1 MNDSAVL
8 LIDCP
13 DRKGLV
19 ARVSGLLYEWGA
31 NILHAD
37 QHQDHELGL
46 FFMRVEWVPD
56 LLANGPSDSA
66 SPAQAGNLTPPASPG
81 ESSEP
86 AIRPGLTPKHNAAPF
101 DLEGFKAAF
110 APLAEELGMRWQ
122 LTSGTPRSRIAL
134 FCSQY
139 LHCVADLLERWRS
152 GELKCEIA
160 LIVSNHREVEQVA
173 AFYGIAFE
181 FVPVAAATRVE
192 AEARQLE
199 LLALHGV
206 ELVVLAR
213 YMQILSPGFVARF
226 PAAIIN
232 VHHSFL
238 PAFTGA
244 KPYHAA
250 HARGVKLI
258 GATSHYVTDL
268 LDDGPIIEQDVARI
282 SHRDQVEDLVARGRD
297 LERAVLSR
305 AVRWHLDRRILCY
318 GNKTVVFD

>member
-1 MNDSAVL
+1 MKDTAVL

-19 ARVSGLLYEWGA
+19 ARVATLLYQRGA

-37 QHQDHELGL
+37 QHQDHDLGL
-46 FFMRVEWVPD
+46 FFMRVEWGLNSSND
-56 LLANGPSDSA
+56 GPS
-66 SPAQAGNLTPPASPG
+66 GH
-81 ESSEP
+81 ES
-86 AIRPGLTPKHNAAPF
+86 GLAPESGLF
-101 DLEGFKAAF
+101 DLEGFRAAF
-110 APLAEELGMRWQ
+110 APLAAELGMRWK
-122 LTSGTPRSRIAL
+122 LSSSGRLPKVAL

-139 LHCVADLLERWRS
+139 LHCMADLLHRWRT
-152 GELKCEIA
+152 GELACEIP
-160 LIVSNHREVEQVA
+160 LIVSNHRDVERLA
-173 AFYGIAFE
+173 GFYGIHFE
-181 FVPVAAATRVE
+181 YVPATAAARAQ
-192 AEARQLE
+192 AEAKQLE
-199 LLALHGV
+199 LLESKGIV
-206 ELVVLAR
+206 LVVLAR
-213 YMQILSPGFVARF
+213 YMQVLTPGFVSRY

-258 GATSHYVTDL
+258 GATSHYVTEL

-297 LERAVLSR
+297 LERVVLSR

>member
-1 MNDSAVL
+1 MSDSAVL

-19 ARVSGLLYEWGA
+19 ARVSGLLFEHGA

-37 QHQDHELGL
+37 QHQDHDLGL
-46 FFMRVEWVPD
+46 FFMRVEWALD
-56 LLANGPSDSA
+56 RRGNGAGSGQGKGSGVEAMKPAGGPMRRASDADGSA
-66 SPAQAGNLTPPASPG
+66 VLSAGVL
-81 ESSEP
+81 
-86 AIRPGLTPKHNAAPF
+86 F
-101 DLEGFKAAF
+101 DLDAFKAAF
-110 APLAEELGMRWQ
+110 APMAAELGMRWR
-122 LTSGTPRSRIAL
+122 LTSRAQKPRVAL

-139 LHCVADLLERWRS
+139 LHCMADLLHRWHTD
-152 GELKCEIA
+152 ELACEIPV
-160 LIVSNHREVEQVA
+160 IVSNHRAVEGLA
-173 AFYGIAFE
+173 GFYGIPFE
-181 FVPVAAATRVE
+181 FIEVTAATKAAADG
-192 AEARQLE
+192 RQLAV
-199 LLALHGV
+199 LA
-206 ELVVLAR
+206 EKEIDLVVLAR
-213 YMQILSPGFVARF
+213 YMQILSPGFVARY
-226 PAAIIN
+226 PAQIIN

-244 KPYHAA
+244 RPYHAA

-297 LERAVLSR
+297 LERIVLSR
-305 AVRWHLDRRILCY
+305 AVRWHLDQRILCY

>member
-13 DRKGLV
+13 DQKGLV
-19 ARVSGLLYEWGA
+19 ARVSSLLYRHGA

-37 QHQDHELGL
+37 QHQDHEQGL
-46 FFMRVEWVPD
+46 FFMRVEWGLGSAD
-56 LLANGPSDSA
+56 GSFTSA
-66 SPAQAGNLTPPASPG
+66 SENFDMEAFK
-81 ESSEP
+81 SE
-86 AIRPGLTPKHNAAPF
+86 
-101 DLEGFKAAF
+101 F
-110 APLAEELGMRWQ
+110 APLAAELGMRWN
-122 LTSGTPRSRIAL
+122 LTASARRCRVAL

-139 LHCVADLLERWRS
+139 LHCMVDLLYRWRA
-152 GELKCEIA
+152 GELACDIP
-160 LIVSNHREVEQVA
+160 LIISNHLAVEKLA
-173 AFYGIAFE
+173 AYYNIPFE
-181 FVPVAAATRVE
+181 YVPVTAATRAE

-199 LLALHGV
+199 LLVREGI

-213 YMQILSPGFVARF
+213 YMQILSPGFVARY
-226 PAAIIN
+226 PASIIN

-258 GATSHYVTDL
+258 GATSHYVTEV

-297 LERAVLSR
+297 LERIVLSR
-305 AVRWHLDRRILCY
+305 AVRWRLDRRILCY

>member
-1 MNDSAVL
+1 
-8 LIDCP
+8 
-13 DRKGLV
+13 
-19 ARVSGLLYEWGA
+19 
-31 NILHAD
+31 
-37 QHQDHELGL
+37 
-46 FFMRVEWVPD
+46 
-56 LLANGPSDSA
+56 
-66 SPAQAGNLTPPASPG
+66 
-81 ESSEP
+81 
-86 AIRPGLTPKHNAAPF
+86 
-101 DLEGFKAAF
+101 
-110 APLAEELGMRWQ
+110 MRWKMWESAQ
-122 LTSGTPRSRIAL
+122 KPRVAL

-139 LHCVADLLERWRS
+139 LHCMADLLHRWRA
-152 GELKCEIA
+152 GELRCEIP
-160 LIVSNHREVEQVA
+160 LIVSNHRDVEGLA
-173 AFYGIAFE
+173 EFYGIPFE
-181 FVPVAAATRVE
+181 FVPMTGGRREE
-192 AEARQLE
+192 AEAHQLE
-199 LLALHGV
+199 VLESKGI

-213 YMQILSPGFVARF
+213 YMQILTPGFVARY
-226 PAAIIN
+226 PEGIIN

-297 LERAVLSR
+297 LERIVLAR

>member
-1 MNDSAVL
+1 MKNSAVL

-19 ARVSGLLYEWGA
+19 ARVAGLLYERGA

-37 QHQDHELGL
+37 QHEDHDLGL
-46 FFMRVEWVPD
+46 FFMRVEFA
-56 LLANGPSDSA
+56 LNGDNGGP
-66 SPAQAGNLTPPASPG
+66 T
-81 ESSEP
+81 
-86 AIRPGLTPKHNAAPF
+86 F
-101 DLEGFKAAF
+101 DLDAFRSAF
-110 APLAEELGMRWQ
+110 APLAAELGMRWK
-122 LTSGTPRSRIAL
+122 LIAAAERPRIAL

-139 LHCVADLLERWRS
+139 LHCMADLLHRWRS
-152 GELKCEIA
+152 GELDCEIP
-160 LIVSNHREVEQVA
+160 LIVSNHREVEPLA
-173 AFYGIAFE
+173 AFYGIPFE
-181 FVPVAAATRVE
+181 HIAVTAATRAA

-199 LLALHGV
+199 LLAAHRV

-213 YMQILSPGFVARF
+213 YMQILSPGFVARY
-226 PAAIIN
+226 PASIIN

-244 KPYHAA
+244 RPYHAA

-258 GATSHYVTDL
+258 GATSHYVTEV

-297 LERAVLSR
+297 LERLVLSR
-305 AVRWHLDRRILCY
+305 AVRWHLDRRILCF